1 MSKLIETTGQVDKQY
16 DEWVS
21 MLEKLDD
28 ISVSREI
35 FNRVITTSDISD
47 ADKDLLIAAYEY
59 CIKLIESN
67 KKLEINLLKIY
78 LGEIKGYDINQI
90 DITQL
95 IILLNFCGIVFK

>member
-1 MSKLIETTGQVDKQY
+1 MSKLIETTGQVDKKY

-35 FNRVITTSDISD
+35 FNRVITTGDISD

-59 CIKLIESN
+59 
-67 KKLEINLLKIY
+67 
-78 LGEIKGYDINQI
+78 
-90 DITQL
+90 
-95 IILLNFCGIVFK
+95 F